1 MTPPTFCDSQ
11 FPVLASESGTYTMPK
26 LHVSVPHQLS
36 QEDALKRVQKA
47 IASAKDQNSDK
58 IRGLQ
63 ESWDGFTGTF
73 SGKAMGYSAKGTL
86 TVNPKDVVVES
97 DLPLFA
103 SPFKSKLEAAIT
115 DMLTRLLA

>member
-1 MTPPTFCDSQ
+1 
-11 FPVLASESGTYTMPK
+11 MPK
-26 LHVSVPHQLS
+26 LQVSIPHRLS
-36 QEDALKRVQKA
+36 REEALRRVQRA

-63 ESWDGFTGTF
+63 ESWEGYTGTF
-73 SGKAMGYSAKGTL
+73 SGKALGYSAKGTL
-86 TVNPKDVVVES
+86 TVNPNEVLVES

-103 SPFKSKLEAAIT
+103 SPFKSKLETAIA